1 MSNPERATRLDRR
14 EFLQLIAAS
23 ALAGKARAAAAPRVV
38 VAGAGIIGASIAWH
52 LAKAG
57 AEVSVIDREGPATRA
72 SRGSFAWINAT
83 WSKQPR
89 HYHRLNQAGVEGWRA
104 LERELKLPVRWGG
117 SLEGVVDAALA
128 AELPARVAEQLAWGE
143 KTRLVGRAELDSLE
157 PDVDFST
164 LGKVVFSGHDGATD
178 PVAATRAFLDAAIAL
193 GARVEYPC
201 ELTGVTLARGRLS
214 AVQTSRG
221 DIAADRLVLATGAAA
236 DAGRRFAD
244 LDVPQRHTPGLT
256 VLSAPMPR
264 IVRRVLWLPG
274 VHLHQRG
281 DGRLV
286 LGEEAGPPANE
297 AHAARLAGRAD
308 AFPSRDIALEHAE
321 RIGAAA
327 RKYVPGL
334 PRLDVEDVRICYR
347 PMPLDGHPV
356 LGASPARPDVYL
368 AVTHSGVTLAP
379 VVGAL
384 VAQEILDGKPAG
396 SLKEFRPERRF
407 VATPDH

>member
-1 MSNPERATRLDRR
+1 MNKPEARLDRR
-14 EFLQLIAAS
+14 QFLKLVAAS
-23 ALAGKARAAAAPRVV
+23 AFTGRARSSTAPRVV

-57 AEVSVIDREGPATRA
+57 AEVRVIDREGPASRA

-104 LERELKLPVRWGG
+104 LETELKLPVRWGG
-117 SLEGVVDAALA
+117 SLEGVADGVLA
-128 AELPARVAEQLAWGE
+128 AELPARVAEQVAWGE
-143 KTRLVGRAELDSLE
+143 RTRLVERAELAALE

-164 LGKVVFSGHDGATD
+164 LGRVVFSGNDGATD
-178 PVAATRAFLDAAIAL
+178 PVAATRAFLAAAIAL

-201 ELTGVTLARGRLS
+201 ELTGVERAQGRLS

-244 LDVPQRHTPGLT
+244 FDVPQRDAPGLT
-256 VLSAPMPR
+256 VLSAPTPR

-274 VHLHQRG
+274 VHLHQRE

-286 LGEEAGPPANE
+286 LGEEAGPPAND
-297 AHAARLAGRAD
+297 AHAARLAGHAG
-308 AFPSRDIALEHAE
+308 AFPSRGIALEHAE
-321 RIGAAA
+321 RIGDAA
-327 RKYVPGL
+327 RKYVPCL
-334 PRLDVEDVRICYR
+334 PRLDAEDVRICYR
-347 PMPLDGHPV
+347 PMPLDGYPV
-356 LGASPARPDVYL
+356 LGASPTRPDVYL
-368 AVTHSGVTLAP
+368 AITHSGVTLAP

-384 VAQEILDGKPAG
+384 VAQEILAGTPAE
-396 SLKEFRPERRF
+396 SLEEFRPGRRF
-407 VATPDH
+407 IATTGH